1 METSLYKIYNF
12 IDTNYSSQIKKIRAD
27 LLITQEELASMIGVT
42 FATVN
47 RWEMGHHEPSMK
59 QKRAIRDL
67 CKKKKVPWEVDQ

>member
-1 METSLYKIYNF
+1 METKIYKTYNLR
-12 IDTNYSSQIKKIRAD
+12 DMNYSIQIRKIRD
-27 LLITQEELASMIGVT
+27 RLLVTQEELASMLGVT

-67 CKKKKVPWEVDQ
+67 CRKKKIPFEE